1 MERLA
6 SRAGYQEEIN
16 PTLSEVVMKTMR
28 SISKFI
34 GAALLAA
41 FAAVPAQARE
51 VSLDVAL
58 GTPVIEAGRT
68 QKAFLKVSITGFEVD
83 RPSERPPVNAAIV
96 LDKSGSMAGE
106 KIMRAREAAIMA
118 LDLLGEGDIVSVV
131 TYDGTVRVVVPA
143 TEVSRRYWIA
153 DAIRTI
159 NAGGSTALFA
169 GVSKGAGEVRK
180 YLARHRVN
188 RVILLSDGL
197 ANVGPSTPVELGRL
211 GSALGTEGI
220 SVTTIGLGL
229 GYNEDLMTQLAGYS
243 DGNHAFVEHPG
254 DLARIFEN
262 EFQTAK
268 NVIAK
273 DLDIVIHCERGIRP
287 IRVLGRDSDIAGQVV
302 RTRMNQL
309 SSRQEKFVVLEVE
322 IPAGDAGASQKLAS
336 VGLSY
341 INLITKKSSNL
352 KNSVSVSYTRNEKE
366 VKAKANKAVMKSSI
380 EQVANEMSKDAVRL
394 RDQGRVGEAQEL
406 LKEGAKHIEE
416 EFGAYAPA
424 PAMEMKQEMRRDAD
438 ELDEAEW
445 NKKRKSLR
453 ERQFKLDNQQQY

>member
-1 MERLA
+1 M
-6 SRAGYQEEIN
+6 N
-16 PTLSEVVMKTMR
+16 TMR
-28 SISKFI
+28 SISQFI
-34 GAALLAA
+34 GAVVLAA
-41 FAAVPAQARE
+41 VAGAPAQARE
-51 VSLDVAL
+51 VRLDVAL
-58 GTPVIEAGRT
+58 GTPVVEAGKSQR
-68 QKAFLKVSITGFEVD
+68 AFLRVALTGFEID

-96 LDKSGSMAGE
+96 LDKSGSMSGE
-106 KIMRAREAAIMA
+106 KIQRAREAAIMA
-118 LDLLGEGDIVSVV
+118 LDSLSEGDYVSVV

-180 YLARHRVN
+180 YLAHQRVN

-197 ANVGPSTPVELGRL
+197 ANVGPSTPGELGRL
-211 GSALGTEGI
+211 GSTLGTEGI

-243 DGNHAFVEHPG
+243 DGNHAFVERPG

-268 NVIAK
+268 NVVAK

-287 IRVLGRDSDIAGQVV
+287 IRVLGRESDIAGQTV
-302 RTRMNQL
+302 RARMNQL

-322 IPAGDAGASQKLAS
+322 IPAGDEGQNQKLAS
-336 VGLSY
+336 VDVSY
-341 INLITKKSSNL
+341 ANLYTKKSARLN
-352 KNSVSVSYTRNEKE
+352 NSVSVQYTRSEKE
-366 VKAKANKAVMKSSI
+366 VKEKANKAVMSSSI
-380 EQVANEMSKDAVRL
+380 KQMANEMSKDAVRL
-394 RDQGRVGEAQEL
+394 RDQGRVEEAQEL
-406 LKEGAKHIEE
+406 LKEGAKNIEQ

-424 PAMEMKQEMRRDAD
+424 PAEEMKMELRQDAD
-438 ELDEAEW
+438 ELDDANW

-453 ERQFKLDNQQQY
+453 EKQYKLDNQQQY